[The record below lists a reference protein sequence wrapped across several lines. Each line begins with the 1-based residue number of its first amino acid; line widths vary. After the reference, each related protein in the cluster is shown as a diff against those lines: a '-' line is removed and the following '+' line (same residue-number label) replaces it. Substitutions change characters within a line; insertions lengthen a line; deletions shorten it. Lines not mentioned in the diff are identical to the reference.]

1 MESWTIV
8 ELTNPVIGATF
19 DRPSLKIAAIC
30 RSPKLCCVVLSLM
43 VVKSTLLY
51 KKFVFY
57 KINNNP
63 F

>member
-1 MESWTIV
+1 ME
-8 ELTNPVIGATF
+8 LPNPVIGATF
-19 DRPSLKIAAIC
+19 DRPSLTIAAIC
-30 RSPKLCCVVLSLM
+30 RSPKLCCVVLSIM
-43 VVKSTLLY
+43 VVKSTFLY